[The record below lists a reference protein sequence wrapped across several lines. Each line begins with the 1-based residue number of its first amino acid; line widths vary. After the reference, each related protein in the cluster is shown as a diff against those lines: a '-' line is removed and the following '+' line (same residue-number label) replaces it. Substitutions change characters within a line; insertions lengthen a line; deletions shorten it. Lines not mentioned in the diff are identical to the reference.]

1 MSLRRSTRL
10 SSASSAITPNVEH
23 VNGVTNGV
31 SRKKN
36 AQAPKN
42 QSAASKKRK
51 TESSKPSNEAK
62 GQDEPEFAIPQTPTT
77 KRRKAQ
83 TPKPASNP
91 PPLTPTP
98 SNIPLASSSPIP
110 LPNNMQPEARP
121 AEPHATNAPLSTP
134 GGSRI
139 VAYPSS
145 PATPAVAKRKVT
157 IPANRP
163 PGLPLPTSTTD
174 TLLADACAHLLKVD
188 PKLKVLIDKH
198 HCDIFSPQG
207 LMEDVD
213 PFISLSST
221 IIGQQVSGAAAA
233 SIKAK
238 FIALFSCAPAFPSPS
253 DVAACSLEHL
263 RTAGLSQRKAEYIHG
278 LAEKFA
284 SGELGAR
291 MLVSASDDEVM
302 EKLVAVRGLGR
313 WSVEMFACFA
323 LKRMNIFSTGD
334 LGVQRGMALYAGK
347 NVAKLKGKGGK
358 WKYMTEQEMLD
369 VAEQFSPYRSLF
381 MWYMW
386 RVEDVDISF
395 LQN

>member
-1 MSLRRSTRL
+1 MCLGVIATATPSPSNAFRYRMNACTHTSRHALVLLLPKLCFISLSISAHISNSSRYFPSLRKCKSERYTMSLRRSTRL

-23 VNGVTNGV
+23 VNRVTNGV

-83 TPKPASNP
+83 TAKPASNP

-98 SNIPLASSSPIP
+98 SNVPLASSSPIP

-145 PATPAVAKRKVT
+145 PPTPAAAKRKVT
-157 IPANRP
+157 IPADRP

-213 PFISLSST
+213 PFIALSST
-221 IIGQQVSGAAAA
+221 IIGQQVGLYFI
-233 SIKAK
+233 SIIYKLYTYVCILK
-238 FIALFSCAPAFPSPS
+238 KTHIHTHIYISYSSPES
-253 DVAACSLEHL
+253 
-263 RTAGLSQRKAEYIHG
+263 
-278 LAEKFA
+278 
-284 SGELGAR
+284 
-291 MLVSASDDEVM
+291 
-302 EKLVAVRGLGR
+302 KL
-313 WSVEMFACFA
+313 
-323 LKRMNIFSTGD
+323 NI
-334 LGVQRGMALYAGK
+334 K
-347 NVAKLKGKGGK
+347 
-358 WKYMTEQEMLD
+358 
-369 VAEQFSPYRSLF
+369 
-381 MWYMW
+381 
-386 RVEDVDISF
+386 
-395 LQN
+395 